1 MTGLFYVIYFP
12 VLVNRID
19 RDFRL
24 LLFDCTNQV
33 IIMKKLFILSIL
45 LVATL
50 RIIAEETMCIRFKLE
65 ITIDNNEKFVGE
77 YIYFG
82 MYCDFAD
89 TSSFDEVLRR
99 INHNQQTSS
108 ARPRLLFYK
117 NVKEL
122 PYRICESSDLLYCM
136 NEDVIELSLDQIK
149 SYRVIDK
156 VACHPE
162 TGYNKF
168 PGGCP
173 PEIITE
179 LNKEDIERLNSQP
192 KLEIHTLDF
201 EDYFGGFTFTHI
213 LSYGSL
219 DSTNIIK
226 TIDNYLSAIQT
237 SEDEQ
242 FEISETQYEALKGI
256 LREKKIIMVRTYY
269 YN

>member
-1 MTGLFYVIYFP
+1 
-12 VLVNRID
+12 
-19 RDFRL
+19 
-24 LLFDCTNQV
+24 
-33 IIMKKLFILSIL
+33 MKKLLVVFILLIVTIKL
-45 LVATL
+45 F
-50 RIIAEETMCIRFKLE
+50 AEESTCIRFKLE

-77 YIYFG
+77 YIYYG

-136 NEDVIELSLDQIK
+136 NED
-149 SYRVIDK
+149 
-156 VACHPE
+156 AM
-162 TGYNKF
+162 
-168 PGGCP
+168 
-173 PEIITE
+173 E
-179 LNKEDIERLNSQP
+179 LNPAEIMMLNSQP

-219 DSTNIIK
+219 DSANIIN
-226 TIDNYLSAIQT
+226 TINNYMSAIQT
-237 SEDEQ
+237 SEVEQ